1 MARVLIHHGLANRR
15 WPDHWQRHLAN
26 ALRQQGHLVS
36 YAQFPNPEK
45 PTLEEWQAM
54 LHAEAELLVEAGDQA
69 GELIFVGH
77 SLGCLNFLWA
87 ASEGAL
93 PTRFSRALLV
103 APADPTLLPD
113 LDIERLNVEKPD
125 FSARIGAFVD
135 EVTLVGSDKDMWLP
149 RGIRDTFGKQLGVEP
164 VVIEGANHLS
174 RADGWGYWQ
183 GVIDWVNDPTA
194 DLTVRG

>member
-26 ALRQQGHLVS
+26 SLRQQGHLVS

-87 ASEGAL
+87 ASESAL

-135 EVTLVGSDKDMWLP
+135 EVTLVASDKDMWLP
-149 RGIRDTFGKQLGVEP
+149 RGIRETFGKQLGVEP

>member
-26 ALRQQGHLVS
+26 SLRQQGHLVS

-54 LHAEAELLVEAGDQA
+54 LRAEAELLVEAGDQA
-69 GELIFVGH
+69 GELVFVGH

-135 EVTLVGSDKDMWLP
+135 QVTLVASDKDMWLP
-149 RGIRDTFGKQLGVEP
+149 RGIRATFGKQLGVEP
-164 VVIEGANHLS
+164 VIIQGANHLS

-183 GVIDWVNDPTA
+183 GVIDWVNDPAA

>member
-1 MARVLIHHGLANRR
+1 MARVLINHGLANRR
-15 WPDHWQRHLAN
+15 WQDHWQRHLAN
-26 ALRQQGHLVS
+26 ALRKQGHLVS
-36 YAQFPNPEK
+36 YAQFPNPDK

-54 LHAEAELLVEAGDQA
+54 LNAEAELLVEAGEQA

-77 SLGCLNFLWA
+77 SLGCLNFLLA
-87 ASEGAL
+87 ASEGDL

-113 LDIERLNVEKPD
+113 LEIDRLNLNHPD
-125 FSARIGAFVD
+125 FSRRIAAFVD
-135 EVTLVGSDKDMWLP
+135 EVTLVGSDQDKWLP
-149 RGIRDTFGKQLGVEP
+149 RGIRETFGKPLGVEP
-164 VVIEGANHLS
+164 VVIEGGNHLS
-174 RADGWGYWQ
+174 MADGWGYWQ

>member
-26 ALRQQGHLVS
+26 SLRQQGHLVS

-54 LHAEAELLVEAGDQA
+54 LQAEAELLVEAGEQA
-69 GELIFVGH
+69 GELVFVGH

-125 FSARIGAFVD
+125 FSARIGAYVD
-135 EVTLVGSDKDMWLP
+135 QVTLVASDKDMWLP
-149 RGIRDTFGKQLGVEP
+149 RGIRATFGKQLGVEP
-164 VVIEGANHLS
+164 VIIEGANHLS

-183 GVIDWVNDPTA
+183 GVIDWVNDPAA